1 MAPKSYF
8 AVALASLAALLLG
21 APGMAS
27 AAPLS
32 IAVQGN
38 HFVNGAGQT
47 VRLLGANHPSF
58 EYACAFGYAYSDGN
72 TDAQDAAAIASWHAT
87 AVRVPLNEDCWLG
100 INGLPSNSQNP
111 SPALTV
117 GGYRQAV
124 QDYVADL
131 NAAGLYVILD
141 LHWTAPET
149 YAADGQRPMPD
160 GHSVDFWTSVATT
173 FKGNPALV
181 FDVFNEP
188 YSPAAVNDPGF
199 PVSWSCWKAGGCF
212 LPSSKDSDPPNN
224 DIQYPAVG
232 MQTLVSTIRAT
243 GANQPILLGGLSYAN
258 DLSEWLANEPAD
270 TLASPQLA
278 ASFHNYQGEAC
289 SNQQC
294 WDGTIAQVAARV
306 PVVTG
311 EFDQDVCQP
320 STFDQTYM
328 SWADQH
334 GVGYLAWGWW
344 VLSAQE
350 IADAGCSAYYLT
362 TDHTGTPAAPN
373 GTALHDHLAALAAS
387 GGIPG
392 PTGGGGGPGLRG
404 FSAKLGRGSKTLTFV
419 LRADQDSSGVLSGKT
434 VQSYTA
440 KARRRRISL
449 GSARFKLAAGKSKRV
464 VLKLSRTSRKLL
476 ARRHSLKVQI
486 TVTLTNS
493 AKARAVSRKTLTL
506 RRR

>member
-1 MAPKSYF
+1 MGWRSYI
-8 AVALASLAALLLG
+8 AVALASLFA
-21 APGMAS
+21 APGIAS
-27 AAPLS
+27 AAPS
-32 IAVQGN
+32 PIAVKGN
-38 HFVNGAGQT
+38 HFVDGSGQT
-47 VRLLGANHPSF
+47 VRLLGVNHPSF

-72 TDAQDAAAIASWHAT
+72 TDAQDARAIASWHAT

-111 SPALTV
+111 SPPLTAA
-117 GGYRQAV
+117 GYRQAV
-124 QDYVADL
+124 QAYVADL

-149 YAADGQRPMPD
+149 YVADGQRPMPD
-160 GHSVDFWTSVATT
+160 GHSIDFWTSVASA
-173 FKGNPALV
+173 FKTNPAVV

-188 YSPAAVNDPGF
+188 YSPAAVNDPGY
-199 PVSWSCWKAGGCF
+199 PVDWNCWKVGGCF

-232 MQTLVSTIRAT
+232 MQTLVNTIRAT
-243 GANQPILLGGLSYAN
+243 GATQPILLGGLSYAN
-258 DLSEWLANEPAD
+258 DLSGWLANKPAD

-278 ASFHNYQGEAC
+278 ASFHNYQGQAC
-289 SNQQC
+289 SSQQC
-294 WDGTIAQVAARV
+294 WDGAIAQVAAQV

-320 STFDQTYM
+320 STFDETYM
-328 SWADQH
+328 RWADQH

-387 GGIPG
+387 GGISG
-392 PTGGGGGPGLRG
+392 GTTGGDAPRLRG
-404 FSAKLGRGSKTLTFV
+404 FSAKLAPGSKTLSFV
-419 LRADQDSSGVLSGKT
+419 LSSDQDSSGVLSGKT
-434 VQSYTA
+434 VRSFAA
-440 KARRRRISL
+440 KKRQRRVSL
-449 GSARFKLAAGKSKRV
+449 GSVRFKLAAGKSKRV

-476 ARRHSLKVQI
+476 ARRHTLRVQI
-486 TVTLTNS
+486 TVTLTS
-493 AKARAVSRKTLTL
+493 TAKGHAVSHRTLTL
-506 RRR
+506 RSRKR